1 MVKNKKTVLIV
12 DDETDVVDFLE
23 RFMNRFN
30 ITVIKATGGEDALDL
45 YQQYL
50 PDWVF
55 LDIQMP
61 DKDGVSVLKELKK
74 KYPKSQVIMIT
85 GQDDKKVKERARKYG
100 ALDYILK
107 PLDLMELSQ
116 KVKKYIL

>member
-1 MVKNKKTVLIV
+1 VVKNKKTVLIV